1 VVALALLGTLATIVF
16 AFELSGFVTGRA
28 EANLWLALSAGV
40 VKAMTIFGQELIAAK
55 AASKVKLELRFKL
68 FEKISSSSR
77 DWRNSQNISEL
88 NLLLTSGLDALDAYF
103 AKYLPQLIYTALAMP
118 IYLATVWTQDSI
130 SGITIAVTLPLIPI
144 FMIFIG
150 WATTAVQTQQL
161 TALTKLSRHFA
172 ETVRGLTTLRVFGRA
187 NRQIEVLKGL
197 GDSHRRRTM
206 KVLSL
211 SFVSGFALELIAS
224 LSVALIAVSIGL
236 RLLSGDITLAIGLF
250 VLLLAPDVYLPLR
263 QVGANFHASA
273 DGVAA
278 LNRTFE
284 IFDSIELAPKAE
296 PMFVPLEGKI
306 NVLTGPSGMG
316 KTTALRTLDSAKA
329 AWMPQYPSIL
339 PGTVRDNIVGPNA
352 GLFDA
357 LAFAQAIKLS
367 ALDDFDL
374 DRAVGS
380 LQSGLSGGQLQR
392 LMLARAI
399 YHLLSGNRKLLLLDE
414 PTSAQDAQRIKSI
427 LNGLR
432 HLADSGN
439 TIVIVSH
446 QRFVIDFADQEFE
459 VVDA

>member
-1 VVALALLGTLATIVF
+1 
-16 AFELSGFVTGRA
+16 
-28 EANLWLALSAGV
+28 
-40 VKAMTIFGQELIAAK
+40 
-55 AASKVKLELRFKL
+55 
-68 FEKISSSSR
+68 
-77 DWRNSQNISEL
+77 
-88 NLLLTSGLDALDAYF
+88 
-103 AKYLPQLIYTALAMP
+103 
-118 IYLATVWTQDSI
+118 
-130 SGITIAVTLPLIPI
+130 
-144 FMIFIG
+144 
-150 WATTAVQTQQL
+150 
-161 TALTKLSRHFA
+161 
-172 ETVRGLTTLRVFGRA
+172 
-187 NRQIEVLKGL
+187 
-197 GDSHRRRTM
+197 M

-374 DRAVGS
+374 DRAFGS

-446 QRFVIDFADQEFE
+446 QRFLIDFADQEFE